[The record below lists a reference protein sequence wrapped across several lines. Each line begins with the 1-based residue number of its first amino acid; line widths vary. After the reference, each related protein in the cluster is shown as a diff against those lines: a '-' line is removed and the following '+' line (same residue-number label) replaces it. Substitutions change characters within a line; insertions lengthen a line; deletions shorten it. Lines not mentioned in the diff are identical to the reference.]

1 MDKYIQ
7 FVALAM
13 KNKWFDE
20 PIEKPKRK
28 YRKLRKQYY
37 EILKKLSQAT
47 GISFGSLSRWAHQ
60 DTRPSLE
67 AAKKLEKVTG
77 VSRLCWL
84 YPKEFGNPLLK
95 VLELTELAKMDVKK
109 RVKEIERE
117 KEKARLSKQEMY
129 KMIQLEK
136 EKEIRLMRK
145 LRQLKNLAETD

>member
-1 MDKYIQ
+1 
-7 FVALAM
+7 M

-67 AAKKLEKVTG
+67 AAKKLE
-77 VSRLCWL
+77 
-84 YPKEFGNPLLK
+84 
-95 VLELTELAKMDVKK
+95 
-109 RVKEIERE
+109 
-117 KEKARLSKQEMY
+117 
-129 KMIQLEK
+129 
-136 EKEIRLMRK
+136 
-145 LRQLKNLAETD
+145 